1 MALMYDME
9 TVNQAMRATTALV
22 GDDIT
27 ARERWILNQFA
38 TMKPIEAEPVVHA
51 YWVKVYTGY
60 YCSACG
66 TFKKRNKHERCRCG
80 AIMDGRP
87 ENVQTY

>member
-9 TVNQAMRATTALV
+9 SVNQAIRAATALV

-38 TMKPIEAEPVVHA
+38 AMKPIEAEPVAHA
-51 YWVKVYTGY
+51 YWAPIYSGY
-60 YCSACG
+60 RCSACG
-66 TFKKRNKHERCRCG
+66 CFKKKNKKERCICG